1 MELNWNDDE
10 TLYEI
15 YDNGAPKEI
24 PEYRR
29 WLGYNMHRIYYC
41 TQLSRNL
48 FTLMYIKNYLDFL
61 IPKIES
67 KRLTLKE
74 PNNEVYK
81 KIYTYQK
88 YKKQF
93 DRTGEYIYDEEL
105 DIIYKKEP

>member
-15 YDNGAPKEI
+15 YDNDAPKRM
-24 PEYRR
+24 PQHHR
-29 WLGYNMHRIYYC
+29 WLGYNLHRIYYC
-41 TQLSRNL
+41 TQLSSNL

-67 KRLTLKE
+67 KRLVL
-74 PNNEVYK
+74 NETNDKTHK

-88 YKKQF
+88 YKKRF
-93 DRTGEYIYDEEL
+93 DEIDEYIYDEEL
-105 DIIYKKEP
+105 DIIYKKKP